1 MLRPGGS
8 HRLGRRLTQLYLGL
22 VLYGV
27 SVALMVRAGLGLN
40 PWGVFHQGLARQTGW
55 SLGVITILVAGAV
68 LLLWI
73 PLRQQPGI
81 GTISNVVVIGVAIDA
96 SLVLLPEPHASPVRW
111 AVLLAGILGNGL
123 ASACYIGAGLG
134 PGPRDGLMTGWVGR
148 YGGSVRAVRT
158 TLEVTVLAIGWL
170 LGGVVGAGTV
180 LYAVGVG
187 PLIQRSL
194 PVLTVSRRG

>member
-1 MLRPGGS
+1 M
-8 HRLGRRLTQLYLGL
+8 
-22 VLYGV
+22 
-27 SVALMVRAGLGLN
+27 ALMVRAGLGLN